1 MKRIVLFWIPL
12 LLLLLV
18 NCTTESFDFGDQE
31 GILVEGSGGGGSSQ
45 PNPTIPE
52 GSEDLLGFTIAFD
65 ESDRTTY
72 GSMSETVTSDDDFIE
87 NSQFASVVTITYNGT
102 TATVGNGV
110 SGVEVSS
117 NGAHIVVNSTVSGV
131 EYVLNGTTTNG
142 SFKVYSE
149 KKFKLSLAGVS
160 ILNPVG
166 AAINIQSSKRVFVV
180 CADETTNVLTDGS
193 SYTATTDGEDM
204 KACLFSEGQLIFSGG
219 GSLTVTGNYKHAITS
234 DDYVRFRSGCN
245 ITVVSA
251 KKDGIHTNE
260 SVIIG
265 GGILNISSD
274 GDAIQCEE
282 GGITMTGGFA
292 KLSTT
297 DNKAHGLKSC
307 LDVVISGGA
316 IQAQVAGA
324 ASKGISCD
332 GNLTISGGKL
342 TAFTSQTALYE
353 DNDLSSCAGIKCD
366 GNILITGGDAFMSQ
380 NKTLRNI
387 LKAVYKMAVRKRNA
401 NLHRAEGEK
410 YAELQRVRL
419 GSRLPVYLPMR
430 INDELLEIL
439 REFKEKASAV
449 GVSQFLIQ
457 THFQTP
463 LEVTPE
469 AREAIRKI
477 LAAGW
482 TITNQLVYNVA
493 ASRRGHTAKL
503 RKVLNG
509 LGVLCYYTFSVK
521 GFEENYAVF
530 APNSRSLQEKEE
542 EKVWGKLSAEQEK
555 EFLNLLR
562 NSKDRAAAVQRFC
575 TFHQI
580 PFVATDRS
588 VLNLPGIGKSMTFVT
603 IGMTKEG
610 KRILEFDH
618 DPTRQHSPIIHQM
631 KKIYIKENKSIWQ
644 YMLQLQEMG
653 EKKEEYASLWKY
665 MEGETEHRFPLY
677 NYPDPGF
684 RITEKYSH
692 LSVVGNKSIC

>member
-219 GSLTVTGNYKHAITS
+219 GSLTVTGNYKHATTS

-366 GNILITGGDAFMSQ
+366 GNILITGGEIAIQSTGGAGKGINCD
-380 NKTLRNI
+380 
-387 LKAVYKMAVRKRNA
+387 
-401 NLHRAEGEK
+401 
-410 YAELQRVRL
+410 
-419 GSRLPVYLPMR
+419 GSIT
-430 INDELLEIL
+430 INDGTVKVITTGTQCVYGKLDSSAKGI
-439 REFKEKASAV
+439 KADGA
-449 GVSQFLIQ
+449 L
-457 THFQTP
+457 
-463 LEVTPE
+463 
-469 AREAIRKI
+469 
-477 LAAGW
+477 
-482 TITNQLVYNVA
+482 TINGGTVLVKATGGEGSEGIESKSVLTVNEGTVA
-493 ASRRGHTAKL
+493 ALCYDDCMNASNSI
-503 RKVLNG
+503 VLNG
-509 LGVLCYYTFSVK
+509 GNIYCYSSGNDGIDSNGTLTITGGVIVSSGTTSPEDGFDCDQNTFKITGGIVLGIGGGTSTPTSSVCTQRTVIYGGSGSNGEILNIQSADGTSVLTY
-521 GFEENYAVF
+521 
-530 APNSRSLQEKEE
+530 
-542 EKVWGKLSAEQEK
+542 
-555 EFLNLLR
+555 
-562 NSKDRAAAVQRFC
+562 
-575 TFHQI
+575 QI
-580 PFVATDRS
+580 PRAYSQMTVLFSSPNLTSGGSYTISKGGTVSGGSEFFGLYSGATYS
-588 VLNLPGIGKSMTFVT
+588 GGTQAATFTASSMVTQVGSTSGGGQPGGGGS
-603 IGMTKEG
+603 GHG
-610 KRILEFDH
+610 
-618 DPTRQHSPIIHQM
+618 
-631 KKIYIKENKSIWQ
+631 
-644 YMLQLQEMG
+644 
-653 EKKEEYASLWKY
+653 
-665 MEGETEHRFPLY
+665 
-677 NYPDPGF
+677 PGP
-684 RITEKYSH
+684 
-692 LSVVGNKSIC
+692 GGWGW

>member
-142 SFKVYSE
+142 SFKVYSK

-234 DDYVRFRSGCN
+234 NDYVRFHSGCN

-366 GNILITGGDAFMSQ
+366 GNILITGGEIAIQSTGGAGKGINCD
-380 NKTLRNI
+380 
-387 LKAVYKMAVRKRNA
+387 
-401 NLHRAEGEK
+401 
-410 YAELQRVRL
+410 
-419 GSRLPVYLPMR
+419 GSIT
-430 INDELLEIL
+430 INDGTVKVITTGTQCVYGKLDSSAKGI
-439 REFKEKASAV
+439 KADGA
-449 GVSQFLIQ
+449 L
-457 THFQTP
+457 
-463 LEVTPE
+463 
-469 AREAIRKI
+469 
-477 LAAGW
+477 
-482 TITNQLVYNVA
+482 TINGGTVLVKATGGEGSEGIESKSVLTVNEGTVA
-493 ASRRGHTAKL
+493 ALCYDDCMNASNSI
-503 RKVLNG
+503 VLNG
-509 LGVLCYYTFSVK
+509 GNIYCYSSGNDGIDSNGTLTITGGVIVSSGTTSPEDGFDCDQNTFKITGGIVLGIGGGTSTPTSSVCTQRTVIYGGSGSNGEILNIQSADGTSVLTY
-521 GFEENYAVF
+521 
-530 APNSRSLQEKEE
+530 
-542 EKVWGKLSAEQEK
+542 
-555 EFLNLLR
+555 
-562 NSKDRAAAVQRFC
+562 
-575 TFHQI
+575 QI
-580 PFVATDRS
+580 PRAYSQMTVLFSSPNLTSGGSYTISKGGTVSGGSEFFGLYSGATYS
-588 VLNLPGIGKSMTFVT
+588 GGTQAATFTASSMVTQVGSTSGGGQPSGGGGGHGPGGW
-603 IGMTKEG
+603 G
-610 KRILEFDH
+610 
-618 DPTRQHSPIIHQM
+618 
-631 KKIYIKENKSIWQ
+631 W
-644 YMLQLQEMG
+644 
-653 EKKEEYASLWKY
+653 
-665 MEGETEHRFPLY
+665 
-677 NYPDPGF
+677 
-684 RITEKYSH
+684 
-692 LSVVGNKSIC
+692 

>member
-87 NSQFASVVTITYNGT
+87 NFQFASVVTITYNGT
-102 TATVGNGV
+102 TAMVGNGV

-219 GSLTVTGNYKHAITS
+219 GSLTVTGNYKRAITS

-366 GNILITGGDAFMSQ
+366 GNILITGGEIAIQSTGGAGKGINCD
-380 NKTLRNI
+380 
-387 LKAVYKMAVRKRNA
+387 
-401 NLHRAEGEK
+401 
-410 YAELQRVRL
+410 
-419 GSRLPVYLPMR
+419 GSIT
-430 INDELLEIL
+430 INDGTVKVITTGTQCVYGKLDSSAKGI
-439 REFKEKASAV
+439 KADGA
-449 GVSQFLIQ
+449 L
-457 THFQTP
+457 
-463 LEVTPE
+463 
-469 AREAIRKI
+469 
-477 LAAGW
+477 
-482 TITNQLVYNVA
+482 TINGGTVLVKATGGEGSEGIESKSVLTVNEGTVA
-493 ASRRGHTAKL
+493 ALCYDDCMNASNSI
-503 RKVLNG
+503 VLNG
-509 LGVLCYYTFSVK
+509 GNIYCYSSGNDGIDSNGTLTITGGVIVSSGTTSPEDGFDCDQNTFKITGGIVLGIGGGTSTPTSSVCTQRTVIYGGSGSNGEILNIQSADGTSVLTY
-521 GFEENYAVF
+521 
-530 APNSRSLQEKEE
+530 
-542 EKVWGKLSAEQEK
+542 
-555 EFLNLLR
+555 
-562 NSKDRAAAVQRFC
+562 
-575 TFHQI
+575 QI
-580 PFVATDRS
+580 PRAYSQMTVLFSSPNLTSGGSYTISKGGTVSGGSEFFGLYSGATYS
-588 VLNLPGIGKSMTFVT
+588 GGTQAATFTASSMVTQVGSTSGGGQPGG
-603 IGMTKEG
+603 GG
-610 KRILEFDH
+610 GGH
-618 DPTRQHSPIIHQM
+618 
-631 KKIYIKENKSIWQ
+631 
-644 YMLQLQEMG
+644 G
-653 EKKEEYASLWKY
+653 
-665 MEGETEHRFPLY
+665 
-677 NYPDPGF
+677 PG
-684 RITEKYSH
+684 
-692 LSVVGNKSIC
+692 GWGW

>member
-234 DDYVRFRSGCN
+234 DGYVRFRSGCN

-366 GNILITGGDAFMSQ
+366 GNILITGGEIAIQSTGGAGKGINCD
-380 NKTLRNI
+380 
-387 LKAVYKMAVRKRNA
+387 
-401 NLHRAEGEK
+401 
-410 YAELQRVRL
+410 
-419 GSRLPVYLPMR
+419 GSIT
-430 INDELLEIL
+430 INDGTVKVITTGTQCVYGKLDSSAKGI
-439 REFKEKASAV
+439 KADGA
-449 GVSQFLIQ
+449 L
-457 THFQTP
+457 
-463 LEVTPE
+463 
-469 AREAIRKI
+469 
-477 LAAGW
+477 
-482 TITNQLVYNVA
+482 TINGGTVLVKATGGEGSEGIESKSVLTVNEGTVA
-493 ASRRGHTAKL
+493 ALCYDDCMNASNSI
-503 RKVLNG
+503 VLNG
-509 LGVLCYYTFSVK
+509 GNIYCYSSGNDGIDSNGTLTITGGVIVSSGTTSPEDGFDCDQNTFKITGGIVLGIGGGTSTPTSSVCTQRTVIYGGSGSNGEILNIQSADGTSVLTY
-521 GFEENYAVF
+521 
-530 APNSRSLQEKEE
+530 
-542 EKVWGKLSAEQEK
+542 
-555 EFLNLLR
+555 
-562 NSKDRAAAVQRFC
+562 
-575 TFHQI
+575 QI
-580 PFVATDRS
+580 PRAYSQMTVLFSSPNLTSGGSYTISKGGTVSGGSEFFGLYSGATYS
-588 VLNLPGIGKSMTFVT
+588 GGTQAATFTASSMVTQVGSTSGGGQPGG
-603 IGMTKEG
+603 GG
-610 KRILEFDH
+610 GGH
-618 DPTRQHSPIIHQM
+618 
-631 KKIYIKENKSIWQ
+631 
-644 YMLQLQEMG
+644 G
-653 EKKEEYASLWKY
+653 
-665 MEGETEHRFPLY
+665 
-677 NYPDPGF
+677 PG
-684 RITEKYSH
+684 
-692 LSVVGNKSIC
+692 GWGW

>member
-18 NCTTESFDFGDQE
+18 NCTTESFDFDDQE

-180 CADETTNVLTDGS
+180 CADETTNVLTDGA

-234 DDYVRFRSGCN
+234 DDYVCFRSGCN
-245 ITVVSA
+245 ITVASA

-366 GNILITGGDAFMSQ
+366 GNILITGGEIAIQSTGGAGKGINCD
-380 NKTLRNI
+380 
-387 LKAVYKMAVRKRNA
+387 
-401 NLHRAEGEK
+401 
-410 YAELQRVRL
+410 
-419 GSRLPVYLPMR
+419 GSIT
-430 INDELLEIL
+430 INDGTVKVITTGTQCVYGKLDSSAKGI
-439 REFKEKASAV
+439 KADGA
-449 GVSQFLIQ
+449 L
-457 THFQTP
+457 
-463 LEVTPE
+463 
-469 AREAIRKI
+469 
-477 LAAGW
+477 
-482 TITNQLVYNVA
+482 TINGGTVLVKATGGEGSEGIESKSVLTVNEGTVA
-493 ASRRGHTAKL
+493 ALCYDDCMNASNSI
-503 RKVLNG
+503 VLNG
-509 LGVLCYYTFSVK
+509 GNIYCYSSGNDGIDSNGTLTITGGVIVSSGTTSPEDGFDCDQNTFKITGGIVLGIGGGTSTPTSSVCTQRTVIYGGSGSNGEILNIQSADGTSVLTY
-521 GFEENYAVF
+521 
-530 APNSRSLQEKEE
+530 
-542 EKVWGKLSAEQEK
+542 
-555 EFLNLLR
+555 
-562 NSKDRAAAVQRFC
+562 
-575 TFHQI
+575 QI
-580 PFVATDRS
+580 PRAYSQMTVLFSSPNLTSGGSYTISKGGTVSGGSEFFGLYSGATYS
-588 VLNLPGIGKSMTFVT
+588 GGTQAATFTASSMVTQVGSTSGGGQPGG
-603 IGMTKEG
+603 GG
-610 KRILEFDH
+610 GGH
-618 DPTRQHSPIIHQM
+618 
-631 KKIYIKENKSIWQ
+631 
-644 YMLQLQEMG
+644 G
-653 EKKEEYASLWKY
+653 
-665 MEGETEHRFPLY
+665 
-677 NYPDPGF
+677 PG
-684 RITEKYSH
+684 
-692 LSVVGNKSIC
+692 GWGW

>member
-31 GILVEGSGGGGSSQ
+31 GILVGGSGGGGSSQ

-52 GSEDLLGFTIAFD
+52 GSEDLLGFTITFD
-65 ESDRTTY
+65 ESDKTAY

-87 NSQFASVVTITYNGT
+87 NSQFASVVTIIYNGT
-102 TATVGNGV
+102 TAAVSNGV

-117 NGAHIVVNSTVSGV
+117 NGAHVVVNSTVSGV
-131 EYVLNGTTTNG
+131 EYVLSGTTTNG

-180 CADETTNVLTDGS
+180 CADGTTNVLTDGS

-234 DDYVRFRSGCN
+234 DDYVRFRSGFN
-245 ITVVSA
+245 ITVASA

-366 GNILITGGDAFMSQ
+366 GNILITGGEIAIQSTGGAGKGINCD
-380 NKTLRNI
+380 
-387 LKAVYKMAVRKRNA
+387 
-401 NLHRAEGEK
+401 
-410 YAELQRVRL
+410 
-419 GSRLPVYLPMR
+419 GSIT
-430 INDELLEIL
+430 INDGTVKVITTGTQCVYGKLDSSAKGI
-439 REFKEKASAV
+439 KADGA
-449 GVSQFLIQ
+449 L
-457 THFQTP
+457 
-463 LEVTPE
+463 
-469 AREAIRKI
+469 
-477 LAAGW
+477 
-482 TITNQLVYNVA
+482 TINGGTVLVKATGGKGSEGIESKSVLTVNEGTVA
-493 ASRRGHTAKL
+493 ALCYDDCMNASNSI
-503 RKVLNG
+503 VLNG
-509 LGVLCYYTFSVK
+509 GNIYCYSSGNDGIDSNGTLTITGGVIVSSGTTSPEDGFDCDQNTFKITGGIVLGIGGGTSTPTSSVCTQRSVIYGGSGSNGEILNIQSADGTNVLTY
-521 GFEENYAVF
+521 
-530 APNSRSLQEKEE
+530 
-542 EKVWGKLSAEQEK
+542 
-555 EFLNLLR
+555 
-562 NSKDRAAAVQRFC
+562 
-575 TFHQI
+575 QI
-580 PFVATDRS
+580 PRAYSQMTVLFSSPNLTSGGSYIISKGGAVSGGSEFFGLYTGATYS
-588 VLNLPGIGKSMTFVT
+588 GGTQAATFTASSMVTQVGSTSGGGQPGG
-603 IGMTKEG
+603 GG
-610 KRILEFDH
+610 GGH
-618 DPTRQHSPIIHQM
+618 
-631 KKIYIKENKSIWQ
+631 
-644 YMLQLQEMG
+644 G
-653 EKKEEYASLWKY
+653 
-665 MEGETEHRFPLY
+665 
-677 NYPDPGF
+677 PG
-684 RITEKYSH
+684 
-692 LSVVGNKSIC
+692 GWGW